1 MLKKENIIN
10 AMTVDVEDYFQVSAF
25 EQCIPRESWDNLP
38 HRVEQNTFKILELFE
53 SHNIKSTF
61 FVLGWVAERYPNLVK
76 SIVAQGH
83 ELASH
88 GYGHQRATMQTR
100 AEYRED
106 ISKAKKI
113 LEALSGVQIKGYRAP
128 SYSISKDNLWAHDE
142 LSEAGYLYSSSVYP
156 VKHDLYGI
164 PDAPRFAYQC
174 ENGLLEIPI
183 TTVKI
188 ANKNFPAGGGGFF
201 RFYPYAISRWNIQQV
216 NKRDQQSAVFYFH
229 PWEIDPEQPK
239 QHEASLKSRFRHYLN
254 LHKTEKRLI
263 RLFND
268 FDWGRMDEL
277 YLKDNNNVTT
287 NN

>member
-1 MLKKENIIN
+1 MVKTENIKN

-25 EQCIPRESWDNLP
+25 EQCIARSDWDKLS
-38 HRVEQNTFKILELFE
+38 HRVEKNTNIILDLFE

-61 FVLGWVAERYPNLVK
+61 FVLGWVAERYPDIVK
-76 SIVAQGH
+76 RIIAQGH

-88 GYGHQRATMQTR
+88 GYGHQRATMQSR
-100 AEYRED
+100 SEFRDD
-106 ISKAKKI
+106 ISKAKII
-113 LEALSGVQIKGYRAP
+113 LEDLSGVQVTGYRAP

-142 LSEAGYLYSSSVYP
+142 LSAAGYLYSSSVYP

-164 PDAPRFAYQC
+164 PDAPRFAYRC
-174 ENGLLEIPI
+174 ESGLLEVPV

-188 ANKNFPAGGGGFF
+188 INKNFPAGGGGFF

-216 NKRDQQSAVFYFH
+216 NRRDQQSAIFYFH
-229 PWEIDPEQPK
+229 PWEIDPEQPR

-263 RLFND
+263 RLFKD
-268 FDWGRMDEL
+268 FNWGRMDEIF
-277 YLKDNNNVTT
+277 LKDT
-287 NN
+287 